1 MVAPVRKRTTCVR
14 LVAEQEVTLCNFL
27 DWMMDD
33 SLDDS
38 KKCLSCANAAKRF
51 GSKERMRLVQSGRN
65 DPMSQRPVFQ
75 PTVAN
80 TMHAPTIANDVHD
93 LMPDG
98 RRLCAGVTEGSK
110 G

>member
-1 MVAPVRKRTTCVR
+1 
-14 LVAEQEVTLCNFL
+14 
-27 DWMMDD
+27 MMDD

-65 DPMSQRPVFQ
+65 DLMSQRPVFQ

-98 RRLCAGVTEGSK
+98 RRLCAGVTEVSK